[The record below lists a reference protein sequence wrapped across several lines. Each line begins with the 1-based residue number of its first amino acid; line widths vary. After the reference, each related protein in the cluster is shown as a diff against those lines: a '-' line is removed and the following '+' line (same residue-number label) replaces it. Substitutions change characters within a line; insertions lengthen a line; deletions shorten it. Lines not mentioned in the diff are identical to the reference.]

1 MGSVSRLGTEREVK
15 RSVKNPCCALC
26 GDVKYTPPV
35 RKKKAC
41 TYKAS
46 SRCPSRPSRLE
57 QTMVGPV
64 ARAQMTTR
72 LIIWFRRHLKVKL
85 CDVGRVFDVTSRDF
99 SCTLPAV
106 LLQNRK
112 HKSAKCFS
120 KEFRSLMRLDPQGN
134 KNCGM
139 WIGNQSWE
147 LCTPTNSCASL
158 SSGNGVWEFS
168 VGERIL
174 DIADVEGL
182 SEPSD
187 KQILRTPDCGRTRPS
202 SKDGTAC
209 VSLNLGKVQHCVGT
223 IGERTEESKVTAK
236 VQQVRATSIRCVSP
250 LLIRRVNACN
260 GFDSSQC
267 FQLVNLTDHFSV
279 NKAETNDNCLVEK
292 GLIDCS
298 EGDVDSVDRFS
309 CQRTTAYMVYPRLS
323 CARAYR
329 PWPFP
334 RHGPPCEIKALIRT
348 GPRWFVTT
356 ETSEGT
362 KNVIDNKQI
371 GFDASSACTVGN
383 TMQESLKGFEPHDG
397 CAVFQNNQEQVQST
411 TQSKRV
417 LASATLETLKNHPP
431 NIGENDSQAICTH
444 SPLVMNSDKLD
455 VTPAGS
461 ISTTDTNAVDLR
473 DSFMNRTQSSMPCQ
487 CFEDDQNGKESTT
500 FHVPDPLLD
509 HLPNALQTLSC
520 IVRSRKEPQFPTVK
534 VPPRVEPNH
543 LPLMMS
549 HSREE
554 QISNIDIVNRS
565 HCSLNVLHTKT
576 ADQNAFSSACTGGSS
591 WDIPSK
597 SITKRDFFSSSEEDI
612 SSLALAKRLEEGNKE
627 CLLQN
632 HEMCEIGNTKRSPLP
647 VPASVDS
654 VVACGH
660 LDVVQAFEDDAIVL
674 DVIQDDPD
682 LFGVS
687 VMGTTED
694 LASKA
699 NTATLQRGRN
709 TCMQTDQTTIVR
721 KTNRIIWDLESGR
734 YVGVYKHAY
743 SLCFKVPSA
752 SVVFKI

>member
-1 MGSVSRLGTEREVK
+1 M
-15 RSVKNPCCALC
+15 
-26 GDVKYTPPV
+26 
-35 RKKKAC
+35 
-41 TYKAS
+41 
-46 SRCPSRPSRLE
+46 
-57 QTMVGPV
+57 
-64 ARAQMTTR
+64 
-72 LIIWFRRHLKVKL
+72 KL
-85 CDVGRVFDVTSRDF
+85 CDVGRVFDMTSRDF

-120 KEFRSLMRLDPQGN
+120 KEFRSLMRLGPQGN

-174 DIADVEGL
+174 DIADVERL
-182 SEPSD
+182 SESSD
-187 KQILRTPDCGRTRPS
+187 KQILRTPDCERTRPS
-202 SKDGTAC
+202 SKEGTAC
-209 VSLNLGKVQHCVGT
+209 VSLNLGKVLHCVGT
-223 IGERTEESKVTAK
+223 VGERTEESKVTAK

-250 LLIRRVNACN
+250 LLIRHVKACN

-267 FQLVNLTDHFSV
+267 FQLVDLTNSFSV
-279 NKAETNDNCLVEK
+279 SKVDTNDNCLVEN
-292 GLIDCS
+292 GLIDGS
-298 EGDVDSVDRFS
+298 EEDVDSFDCFS

-348 GPRWFVTT
+348 GPRWIVTT

-362 KNVIDNKQI
+362 KNVIDSKQK
-371 GFDASSACTVGN
+371 GFDASSECTVGN

-397 CAVFQNNQEQVQST
+397 RAVFQNNQEQVQST
-411 TQSKRV
+411 TQRKRV
-417 LASATLETLKNHPP
+417 LASATLEETLKNHPP

-444 SPLVMNSDKLD
+444 SPLVMNSDKLI
-455 VTPAGS
+455 VIPAGS
-461 ISTTDTNAVDLR
+461 ISATDTNAVDLR

-487 CFEDDQNGKESTT
+487 CFEDNQNGKESTT
-500 FHVPDPLLD
+500 FRLPDPLPD
-509 HLPNALQTLSC
+509 HLPNAFQTLSC
-520 IVRSRKEPQFPTVK
+520 IVHSRKEPQFPSVMGT
-534 VPPRVEPNH
+534 PRVEPNH
-543 LPLMMS
+543 HPLMTV

-554 QISNIDIVNRS
+554 QISNVDIVNRS

-597 SITKRDFFSSSEEDI
+597 SITNGDFFSSGEEHI
-612 SSLALAKRLEEGNKE
+612 SSLVLAKRCEDGNKE
-627 CLLQN
+627 CILQN
-632 HEMCEIGNTKRSPLP
+632 YEMCEIGSTIRSPLP
-647 VPASVDS
+647 VPALVDS
-654 VVACGH
+654 VVTGGH

-694 LASKA
+694 LGSKA
-699 NTATLQRGRN
+699 NPATLQRGKN
-709 TCMQTDQTTIVR
+709 TCIQTDQTTIVR
-721 KTNRIIWDLESGR
+721 KTSRIIWDLESGR
-734 YVGVYKHAY
+734 YVGVYKHAC